1 MGPPPGSRQENGF
14 IARFPRSLGPRRRRC
29 DPRRACVQNERILS
43 FSANLW
49 ILRMICSM
57 VLPVPS
63 TGGTLARASVADADL
78 RTGPSSPRY

>member
-1 MGPPPGSRQENGF
+1 
-14 IARFPRSLGPRRRRC
+14 
-29 DPRRACVQNERILS
+29 
-43 FSANLW
+43 
-49 ILRMICSM
+49 MICSM